1 MMMVMRREDGLIQD
15 TSALLSGE
23 GRKVLAALY
32 ATMRSLR
39 LYPLENQVVQRAL
52 AEVEAAARVSLN
64 REGRMQLRLAGD
76 FVFFNDVRLRLDLG
90 NYASFVFVRKTL
102 EAHGVGSIE
111 VNPQVDIRE
120 WTSFLSLLVEE
131 SEGDAQQALEAVQQ
145 RCQHAG
151 VENIAVGP
159 AAALVEALSLS
170 EEAKEAA
177 RRTYA
182 RSVSVVK
189 DVMTS
194 VRLGKAWSGRRV
206 KRVVLGIV
214 DQVLHDE
221 AAMLG
226 MTTLRD
232 YDEYTFTHSVNVCI
246 LSVALGQKL
255 GFSRHQLFDL
265 GLGALFHDVGKSRV
279 PLSVLNKEGRLDKEE
294 WRVMSQHPEFG
305 LILLFDLHGFEEPPY
320 RAMLTAY
327 EHHMRT
333 DFTGYPRVVRDR
345 WMGFFSRIVAIA
357 DAFDAATSK
366 RSYQYIPFPPV
377 EVLREMRDN
386 PSRGFDGTIVKAF
399 VNMMGIYPVGTLCIL
414 DTGELA
420 VVVAPSPNPEE
431 LHRPLVRVVSDASGR
446 KLPEPPLVDLSEE
459 DAATG
464 RPVRTI
470 VKTTDPDKYSI
481 TISDYVA

>member
-1 MMMVMRREDGLIQD
+1 MSAGEDGLIKD
-15 TSALLSGE
+15 TSSILSGE
-23 GRKVLAALY
+23 GRKLLTTLY

-52 AEVEAAARVSLN
+52 AEVDVNTQAILT
-64 REGRMQLRLAGD
+64 REGRLQFRLVGD
-76 FVFFNDVRLRLDLG
+76 FIFFNDVRVSLDLG
-90 NYASFVFVRKTL
+90 NYASFVFVRKAL
-102 EAHGVGSIE
+102 ETHGIGDIE
-111 VNPQVDIRE
+111 ATRQVDIRE
-120 WTSFLSLLVEE
+120 WTSFLSVLV
-131 SEGDAQQALEAVQQ
+131 SQPEGVEDPLEAFVASIEQ
-145 RCQHAG
+145 AG
-151 VENIAVGP
+151 IENLKVGP
-159 AAALVEALSLS
+159 PAALVDALSLS
-170 EEAKEAA
+170 DEAKEAA

-189 DVMTS
+189 EVMTS

-214 DQVLHDE
+214 DQVLHEE

-255 GFSRHQLFDL
+255 GFSKLQLFDL

-294 WRVMSQHPEFG
+294 WKVMSQHPEFG
-305 LILLFDLHGFEEPPY
+305 LVMLFDLHGFEEPPY

-327 EHHMRT
+327 EHHMRI
-333 DFTGYPRVVRDR
+333 DFTGYPKVLRRR
-345 WMGFFSRIVAIA
+345 QMGFFSRIIAVA

-366 RSYQYIPFPPV
+366 RSYQYIPFPPD

-386 PSRGFDGTIVKAF
+386 PSRGFDAVIVKAF

-414 DTGELA
+414 DSGELS

-431 LHRPLVRVVSDASGR
+431 LHRPLVRVVSDANGR
-446 KLPEPPLVDLSEE
+446 KLPEPPLVDLSETHM
-459 DAATG
+459 ATG
-464 RPVRTI
+464 RPARTI
-470 VKTTDPDKYSI
+470 VKTTDPDKYAI
-481 TISDYVA
+481 TVSDYVV

>member
-1 MMMVMRREDGLIQD
+1 MRASDAALIRD
-15 TSALLSGE
+15 TSAVLSGE
-23 GRKVLAALY
+23 GRKYLAMLY
-32 ATMRSLR
+32 ACMRSFR

-52 AEVEAAARVSLN
+52 AEVETHARIVLN
-64 REGRMQLRLAGD
+64 RDGRLQLRLAGD
-76 FVFFNDVRLRLDLG
+76 FFFFNDVRVRLDLS
-90 NYASFVFVRKTL
+90 NYAAFVFVRKAL
-102 EAHGVGSIE
+102 ETHGVGLVE
-111 VNPQVDIRE
+111 VGPHVDLRE
-120 WTSFLSLLVEE
+120 WTSFLSVLI
-131 SEGDAQQALEAVQQ
+131 SEPQGSGEVALEAITE
-145 RCQHAG
+145 RLEHAG
-151 VENIAVGP
+151 VDNIAIGP
-159 AAALVEALSLS
+159 PAALVEALSLT

-182 RSVSVVK
+182 RSVTVVK

-206 KRVVLGIV
+206 KRIVLGIV

-255 GFSRHQLFDL
+255 GFSKLQLFDL

-279 PLSVLNKEGRLDKEE
+279 PLSILNKEGRLDKEE
-294 WRVMSQHPEFG
+294 WKIMSQHPEFG
-305 LILLFDLHGFEEPPY
+305 LVLLFDLHGFEEHPY

-333 DFTGYPRVVRDR
+333 DFTGYPRVIRER
-345 WMGFFSRIVAIA
+345 WLGFFSRIIAVA

-366 RSYQYIPFPPV
+366 RSYQYIPFPPD

-386 PSRGFDGTIVKAF
+386 PARGFDPTIVKAF

-414 DTGELA
+414 DSGELA

-431 LHRPLVRVVSDASGR
+431 LHRPLVRIISDASGR
-446 KLPEPPLVDLSEE
+446 RLPQPPLTDLSEE
-459 DAATG
+459 EPGSG
-464 RPVRTI
+464 RPTRTI
-470 VKTTDPDKYSI
+470 VKTTDPDKYQLKV
-481 TISDYVA
+481 SDFVA

>member
-1 MMMVMRREDGLIQD
+1 MSAREDLLLKD
-15 TSALLSGE
+15 TSSLLSSE
-23 GRKVLAALY
+23 GRKLLTTLY
-32 ATMRSLR
+32 ATIRSLR

-52 AEVEAAARVSLN
+52 AEVDASTRGVLN
-64 REGRMQLRLAGD
+64 REGRVQFRVAGD
-76 FVFFNDVRLRLDLG
+76 FIFFNDVRVRLDLS
-90 NYASFVFVRKTL
+90 NYASFVFIRKVL
-102 EAHGVGSIE
+102 ETHGIGDVEASR
-111 VNPQVDIRE
+111 QVDIRE
-120 WTSFLSLLVEE
+120 WTTFLSLLASE
-131 SEGDAQQALEAVQQ
+131 SENPEQALQTFRE
-145 RCQHAG
+145 RMDRAG
-151 VENIAVGP
+151 IEGIRVGP
-159 AAALVEALSLS
+159 AAALVEAMSLS
-170 EEAKEAA
+170 DEAKEAA

-189 DVMTS
+189 EVMTA

-206 KRVVLGIV
+206 KRVILGIV
-214 DQVLHDE
+214 DQVLHEE

-255 GFSRHQLFDL
+255 GFNKLQLFDL

-294 WRVMSQHPEFG
+294 WRVMSQHPDFG

-327 EHHMRT
+327 EHHMRI
-333 DFTGYPRVVRDR
+333 DFSGYPRVQRER
-345 WMGFFSRIVAIA
+345 WLGFFSRIVAVA

-366 RSYQYIPFPPV
+366 RSYQYIPFPPD

-386 PSRGFDGTIVKAF
+386 PSRGFDPVIVKAF

-420 VVVAPSPNPEE
+420 VVVAPSPDPEE
-431 LHRPLVRVVSDASGR
+431 LHRPLVRIVSDASGR
-446 KLPEPPLVDLSEE
+446 KLPQPPLVDISETQPS
-459 DAATG
+459 TG
-464 RPVRTI
+464 RPARTI
-470 VKTTDPDKYSI
+470 VKTTDPEKYNI
-481 TISDYVA
+481 VVSDYVV

>member
-1 MMMVMRREDGLIQD
+1 MSVSDKAPIARPDN
-15 TSALLSGE
+15 AVVLSND
-23 GRKVLAALY
+23 GRKVLSALY

-52 AEVEAAARVSLN
+52 AEVDSCVRAVLN
-64 REGRMQLRLAGD
+64 REGGLQLRVAGD
-76 FVFFNDVRLRLDLG
+76 FVFVNDVRVRLDLS
-90 NYASFVFVRKTL
+90 NYASFVFVRKAL
-102 EAHGVGSIE
+102 ERHGVGDIQA
-111 VNPQVDIRE
+111 NPKVDHRE
-120 WTSFLSLLVEE
+120 WTSFLSLLTSEPEE
-131 SEGDAQQALEAVQQ
+131 EGALDITLKRMEEA
-145 RCQHAG
+145 G
-151 VENIAVGP
+151 IENIEIGP
-159 AAALVEALSLS
+159 PAALVDAMNLS

-189 DVMTS
+189 DVMTN
-194 VRLGKAWSGRRV
+194 VRLGKAWSGRNV

-255 GFSRHQLFDL
+255 GFSKHQLFEI

-279 PLSVLNKEGRLDKEE
+279 PLSVLNKEGRLNEEE
-294 WRVMSQHPEFG
+294 WAVMRQHPDFG
-305 LILLFDLHGFEEPPY
+305 LITLFDLHGFEEPPY

-333 DFTGYPRVVRDR
+333 DFQGYPRVVRER
-345 WMGFFSRIVAIA
+345 WFGFFSRICAVA

-366 RSYQYIPFPPV
+366 RSYQYIPFPPD
-377 EVLREMRDN
+377 EVLQEMRDN
-386 PSRGFDGTIVKAF
+386 PNRGFDASIVKAF
-399 VNMMGIYPVGTLCIL
+399 INMMGIYPIGTLCIL

-420 VVVAPSPNPEE
+420 IVCAPNPNPEE
-431 LHRPLVRVVSDASGR
+431 LHRPLVRIVSDASGIR
-446 KLPEPPLVDLSEE
+446 LAEPTLVDLSVS
-459 DAATG
+459 DASTG
-464 RPVRTI
+464 RPARTI
-470 VKTTDPDKYSI
+470 VKTSDPDRYGI
-481 TISDYVA
+481 TPSDYVA

>member
-1 MMMVMRREDGLIQD
+1 MSAGDDGLIKD
-15 TSALLSGE
+15 TSSILSGE
-23 GRKVLAALY
+23 GRKLLTTLY

-52 AEVEAAARVSLN
+52 AEVDVNTQAVLT
-64 REGRMQLRLAGD
+64 REGRLQFRLVGD
-76 FVFFNDVRLRLDLG
+76 FIFFNDVRVSLDLG
-90 NYASFVFVRKTL
+90 NYASFVFVRKAL
-102 EAHGVGSIE
+102 ETHGIGDIE
-111 VNPQVDIRE
+111 ATRQVDIRE
-120 WTSFLSLLVEE
+120 WTSFLSVLVSQPE
-131 SEGDAQQALEAVQQ
+131 
-145 RCQHAG
+145 G
-151 VENIAVGP
+151 VENPLEAFIASIEQAGIENLKVGP
-159 AAALVEALSLS
+159 PAALVDALSLS
-170 EEAKEAA
+170 DEAKEAA

-189 DVMTS
+189 EVMTS

-214 DQVLHDE
+214 DQVLHEE

-255 GFSRHQLFDL
+255 GFSKLQLFDL

-294 WRVMSQHPEFG
+294 WKVMSQHPEFG
-305 LILLFDLHGFEEPPY
+305 LVMLFDLHGFEEPPY

-327 EHHMRT
+327 EHHMRI
-333 DFTGYPRVVRDR
+333 DFTGYPKVLRRR
-345 WMGFFSRIVAIA
+345 QMGFFSRIIAVA

-366 RSYQYIPFPPV
+366 RSYQYIPFPPD

-386 PSRGFDGTIVKAF
+386 PSRGFDPVIVKAF

-414 DTGELA
+414 DSGELS

-431 LHRPLVRVVSDASGR
+431 LHRPLVRVVSDANGR
-446 KLPEPPLVDLSEE
+446 KLPEPPLVDLSETHM
-459 DAATG
+459 ATG
-464 RPVRTI
+464 RPARTI
-470 VKTTDPDKYSI
+470 VKTTDPDKYNI
-481 TISDYVA
+481 TVSDYVV

>member
-1 MMMVMRREDGLIQD
+1 MSTGEDALIRD
-15 TSALLSGE
+15 TSAILSGE
-23 GRKVLAALY
+23 GRKLLTTLY

-52 AEVEAAARVSLN
+52 AEIDVNTQAIVN
-64 REGRMQLRLAGD
+64 REGRLQFRLAGD
-76 FVFFNDVRLRLDLG
+76 FIFFNDVRVSLDLG
-90 NYASFVFVRKTL
+90 NYASFVFVRKAMETHGIGDI
-102 EAHGVGSIE
+102 EASRK
-111 VNPQVDIRE
+111 VDIRE
-120 WTSFLSLLVEE
+120 WTSFLSLLSSQPE
-131 SEGDAQQALEAVQQ
+131 STENPLQEFVDGMEA
-145 RCQHAG
+145 AG
-151 VENIAVGP
+151 VENISVGP
-159 AAALVEALSLS
+159 AAALVDALSLS
-170 EEAKEAA
+170 DEAKEAA

-189 DVMTS
+189 EVMTS

-206 KRVVLGIV
+206 KRVILGIV
-214 DQVLHDE
+214 DQVLHEE

-255 GFSRHQLFDL
+255 GFTKLQLFDL

-294 WRVMSQHPEFG
+294 WKVMSQHPEFG
-305 LILLFDLHGFEEPPY
+305 LVLLFDLHGFEEPPY

-327 EHHMRT
+327 EHHMRI
-333 DFTGYPRVVRDR
+333 DFTGYPKVLRKR
-345 WMGFFSRIVAIA
+345 WMGFFSRIIAVA

-366 RSYQYIPFPPV
+366 RSYQYIPFPPD

-386 PSRGFDGTIVKAF
+386 PSRGFDPVIVKAF

-414 DTGELA
+414 DSGELS

-431 LHRPLVRVVSDASGR
+431 LHRPLVRIVSDAEGR
-446 KLPEPPLVDLSEE
+446 KLPQPPLVDLSETHM
-459 DAATG
+459 ATG
-464 RPVRTI
+464 RPARTI
-470 VKTTDPDKYSI
+470 VKTTDPEKYNI
-481 TISDYVA
+481 TISDYVV

>member
-1 MMMVMRREDGLIQD
+1 MMSVGEDTLIRD
-15 TSALLSGE
+15 TSSLLSGE
-23 GRKVLAALY
+23 GRKLLTTLY
-32 ATMRSLR
+32 ATIRSLR

-52 AEVEAAARVSLN
+52 AEVDAHTRGVLN
-64 REGRMQLRLAGD
+64 REGRVQFRVAGD
-76 FVFFNDVRLRLDLG
+76 FIFFNDVRVRLDLG
-90 NYASFVFVRKTL
+90 NYASFVFIRKVL
-102 EAHGVGSIE
+102 EDHGIGDIE
-111 VNPQVDIRE
+111 ANRQVDIRE
-120 WTSFLSLLVEE
+120 WTTFLSLLAADPL
-131 SEGDAQQALEAVQQ
+131 EGERRLDAFRERMDQA
-145 RCQHAG
+145 G
-151 VENIAVGP
+151 IENIVIGPP
-159 AAALVEALSLS
+159 AALIEAMSLS
-170 EEAKEAA
+170 DEAKEAA

-189 DVMTS
+189 EVMTS

-214 DQVLHDE
+214 DQVLHEE
-221 AAMLG
+221 AAILG

-255 GFSRHQLFDL
+255 GFTKLQLFEL

-279 PLSVLNKEGRLDKEE
+279 PHSILNKEGRLDKEE
-294 WRVMSQHPEFG
+294 WRVMSQHPDFG

-333 DFTGYPRVVRDR
+333 DFSGYPRVLRKR
-345 WMGFFSRIVAIA
+345 WLGFYSRIVAVA

-366 RSYQYIPFPPV
+366 RSYQYIPFPPD

-386 PSRGFDGTIVKAF
+386 PARGFDPTIVKAF
-399 VNMMGIYPVGTLCIL
+399 VNMMGIYPIGTLCIL

-420 VVVAPSPNPEE
+420 VVVAPSPDPEE
-431 LHRPLVRVVSDASGR
+431 LHRPLVRVISDANGR
-446 KLPEPPLVDLSEE
+446 RLPQPPLVDLSEE
-459 DAATG
+459 HIATG
-464 RPVRTI
+464 RPARTI
-470 VKTTDPDKYSI
+470 VKTTDPERYNVKV
-481 TISDYVA
+481 SDYVV

>member
-1 MMMVMRREDGLIQD
+1 MTADEGILIRD
-15 TSALLSGE
+15 TSAALSSE
-23 GRKVLAALY
+23 GRKVLASLY
-32 ATMRSLR
+32 SCLRSLR

-52 AEVEAAARVSLN
+52 AEVEKATEAVLK
-64 REGRMQLRLAGD
+64 RESHMQLRLAGD
-76 FVFFNDVRLRLDLG
+76 FMFLNEVRMRLDLS
-90 NYASFVFVRKTL
+90 NYASFVFVRKVL
-102 EAHGVGSIE
+102 ESHGIGDIRVEPG
-111 VNPQVDIRE
+111 VDIRE
-120 WTSFLSLLVEE
+120 WTSFLSAITRPP
-131 SEGDAQQALEAVQQ
+131 EGQGNRLEAFGQ
-145 RCQHAG
+145 RLRDAG
-151 VENIAVGP
+151 IEYITVGP
-159 AAALVEALSLS
+159 PASLTDALDLT
-170 EEAKEAA
+170 EETKEAA

-182 RSVSVVK
+182 RSVTVVK
-189 DVMTS
+189 DVMTQ

-255 GFSRHQLFDL
+255 GFNKLQLFDL

-294 WRVMSQHPEFG
+294 WRVMSQHPDFG

-333 DFTGYPRVVRDR
+333 DFSGYPKVLRER
-345 WMGFFSRIVAIA
+345 WLGFFSRIVAVA

-366 RSYQYIPFPPV
+366 RSYQYIPFPPD

-386 PSRGFDGTIVKAF
+386 PSRGFDPVVIKAF
-399 VNMMGIYPVGTLCIL
+399 INMMGIYPVGTLCIL
-414 DTGELA
+414 DSGELA

-431 LHRPLVRVVSDASGR
+431 LHRPLVRIISDASGR
-446 KLPEPPLVDLSEE
+446 KLPEPPLVDLAEH
-459 DAATG
+459 DWTTA
-464 RPVRTI
+464 RPTRTI
-470 VKTTDPDKYSI
+470 VKTSDPDKYNI
-481 TISDYVA
+481 TVSDYIA

>member
-1 MMMVMRREDGLIQD
+1 MRTEEAALIKD
-15 TSALLSGE
+15 TSALLSSE
-23 GRKVLAALY
+23 GRKLLSALY
-32 ATMRSLR
+32 ACMRAFR

-52 AEVEAAARVSLN
+52 AEVEAIARASLN
-64 REGRMQLRLAGD
+64 REGRLELRLAGD
-76 FVFFNDVRLRLDLG
+76 FVFFNDVRIRLDLG
-90 NYASFVFVRKTL
+90 NYAAFVFVRKVL
-102 EAHGVGSIE
+102 EAHGVGLIE
-111 VNPQVDIRE
+111 VGPQVDIRE
-120 WTSFLSLLVEE
+120 WTSFLSLLVGE
-131 SEGDAQQALEAVQQ
+131 SDGTGE
-145 RCQHAG
+145 
-151 VENIAVGP
+151 
-159 AAALVEALSLS
+159 AALASFAERMGSAVIEHIKIGPPASLVESINLT

-255 GFSRHQLFDL
+255 GFSKLQLFDL
-265 GLGALFHDVGKSRV
+265 GLGALFHDIGKSRV

-294 WRVMSQHPEFG
+294 WRIMSQHPDFG

-327 EHHMRT
+327 EHHMRI
-333 DFTGYPRVVRDR
+333 DFTGYPKVIRER
-345 WMGFFSRIVAIA
+345 WLGFFSRIISVA

-366 RSYQYIPFPPV
+366 RSYQYIPFPPD

-386 PSRGFDGTIVKAF
+386 PTRGFDPIVVKAF

-431 LHRPLVRVVSDASGR
+431 LHRPLVRIVSDGDGR
-446 KLPEPPLVDLSEE
+446 RLPEPPLVDLSKI
-459 DAATG
+459 DMGSG
-464 RPVRTI
+464 RPLRTI
-470 VKTTDPDKYSI
+470 VKTTDAEKYNV
-481 TISDYVA
+481 TVSDYVA

>member
-1 MMMVMRREDGLIQD
+1 MRVHEDQLIRD
-15 TSALLSGE
+15 TSAQLSAE

-52 AEVEAAARVSLN
+52 AEVDATTRVTLN
-64 REGRMQLRLAGD
+64 REGRLQLRMAGD
-76 FVFFNDVRLRLDLG
+76 FIFFNDVRVRLDLG
-90 NYASFVFVRKTL
+90 NYASFVFVRKAL
-102 EAHGVGSIE
+102 EEHGIGDIE
-111 VNPQVDIRE
+111 AKPQVDIRE
-120 WTSFLSLLVEE
+120 WTSFLSLIVTEPEDGENIL
-131 SEGDAQQALEAVQQ
+131 DAFQQRMQQA
-145 RCQHAG
+145 G
-151 VENIAVGP
+151 IENIKVGP

-255 GFSRHQLFDL
+255 GFSKLQLFDL

-279 PLSVLNKEGRLDKEE
+279 PLSVLNKDGRLDKEE
-294 WRVMSQHPEFG
+294 WRIMSQHPEFG
-305 LILLFDLHGFEEPPY
+305 LVLLFDLHGFEEPPY

-333 DFTGYPRVVRDR
+333 DFTGYPQVIRDR
-345 WMGFFSRIVAIA
+345 WFGFFSRIVAVA

-366 RSYQYIPFPPV
+366 RSYQYIPFPPD

-386 PSRGFDGTIVKAF
+386 PARGFDATVVKAF
-399 VNMMGIYPVGTLCIL
+399 VNMMGIYPVGTVCIL
-414 DTGELA
+414 DSGELA

-431 LHRPLVRVVSDASGR
+431 LHRPLVRIVSDASGR
-446 KLPEPPLVDLSEE
+446 RLGEPPLVDLSEA
-459 DAATG
+459 DPATG
-464 RPVRTI
+464 RPTRTI
-470 VKTTDPDKYSI
+470 VKTTDPDKYNI
-481 TISDYVA
+481 TISDFVA

>member
-1 MMMVMRREDGLIQD
+1 MSAGEETLIRD
-15 TSALLSGE
+15 TGAMLSAE
-23 GRKVLAALY
+23 GRKLLTQLY

-52 AEVEAAARVSLN
+52 AEVDASTQGVLN
-64 REGRMQLRLAGD
+64 REGRLQFRIAGD
-76 FVFFNDVRLRLDLG
+76 FIFFNDVRVRLDLA
-90 NYASFVFVRKTL
+90 NYASFVFVRKAL
-102 EAHGVGSIE
+102 EDHGIGDIE
-111 VNPQVDIRE
+111 ANRSADIRE
-120 WTSFLSLLVEE
+120 WTSFLSLLVTPPEVE
-131 SEGDAQQALEAVQQ
+131 KPLEMFMERMEA
-145 RCQHAG
+145 AG
-151 VENIAVGP
+151 VDNIKVGP
-159 AAALVEALSLS
+159 AASLVDAMSLS
-170 EEAKEAA
+170 DEAREAA

-194 VRLGKAWSGRRV
+194 VRLGKAWSGRKV

-214 DQVLHDE
+214 DQVLHEE

-255 GFSRHQLFDL
+255 GFSKLQLFDL

-294 WRVMSQHPEFG
+294 WRVMSQHPDFG

-333 DFTGYPRVVRDR
+333 DFTGYPKVLRER
-345 WMGFFSRIVAIA
+345 WLGFYSRIVSVA

-366 RSYQYIPFPPV
+366 RSYQYIPFPPD

-386 PSRGFDGTIVKAF
+386 PSRGFDPVVVKAF
-399 VNMMGIYPVGTLCIL
+399 INMMGIYPIGTLCIL
-414 DTGELA
+414 DSGELA
-420 VVVAPSPNPEE
+420 VVVAPSPDPEE
-431 LHRPLVRVVSDASGR
+431 LHRPLVRVISDANGR
-446 KLPEPPLVDLSEE
+446 KLAQPPLVDLSEKHG
-459 DAATG
+459 ATG
-464 RPVRTI
+464 RPTRTI
-470 VKTTDPDKYSI
+470 VKTTDPDKYHVKV
-481 TISDYVA
+481 SDYVV

>member
-1 MMMVMRREDGLIQD
+1 MRGEEALIQD
-15 TSALLSGE
+15 TSVLLSGE

-52 AEVEAAARVSLN
+52 AEVEANVRIPLN

-76 FVFFNDVRLRLDLG
+76 FVFFNDVRVRLDLG
-90 NYASFVFVRKTL
+90 NYASFVFVRKAL
-102 EAHGVGSIE
+102 EAHSVGMIE
-111 VNPQVDIRE
+111 VGPGVDIRE
-120 WTSFLSLLVEE
+120 WTSFLSLLVEDPE
-131 SEGDAQQALEAVQQ
+131 AIEEAALELVQQ
-145 RCQHAG
+145 RMQQAAI
-151 VENIAVGP
+151 ENIAVGP
-159 AAALVEALSLS
+159 PAALVEALSLS

-255 GFSRHQLFDL
+255 GFSRLQLFDL

-333 DFTGYPRVVRDR
+333 DFTGYPRVVRER
-345 WMGFFSRIVAIA
+345 WFGFFSRICSIA
-357 DAFDAATSK
+357 DAFDAAT
-366 RSYQYIPFPPV
+366 R
-377 EVLREMRDN
+377 
-386 PSRGFDGTIVKAF
+386 FDPIVVKAF
-399 VNMMGIYPVGTLCIL
+399 VNMMGIYPIGTLCIL

-431 LHRPLVRVVSDASGR
+431 LLRPLVRIVSDASGG

-459 DAATG
+459 DAGTG
-464 RPVRTI
+464 RPARTI
-470 VKTTDPDKYSI
+470 VKTTDPEKYSV
-481 TISDYVA
+481 TVSDYVA

>member
-1 MMMVMRREDGLIQD
+1 MSAGDSTLLRD
-15 TSALLSGE
+15 TSALLSSE

-52 AEVEAAARVSLN
+52 GEVDACAQVTLK
-64 REGRMQLRLAGD
+64 RERRLQLRLAGD
-76 FVFFNDVRLRLDLG
+76 FVFFNDVRVRLDLS
-90 NYASFVFVRKTL
+90 NYASYVFVRKVL
-102 EAHGVGSIE
+102 EAHGIGDIE
-111 VNPQVDIRE
+111 ANPTVDLRE
-120 WTSFLSLLVEE
+120 WTSFLALLASQPDTDE
-131 SEGDAQQALEAVQQ
+131 SPLEAFEEMMIQ
-145 RCQHAG
+145 AG
-151 VENIAVGP
+151 IENIVIGP
-159 AAALVEALSLS
+159 PAALVDALSLS

-182 RSVSVVK
+182 RSVNVVK
-189 DVMTS
+189 EVMTS

-214 DQVLHDE
+214 DQVLHDD

-232 YDEYTFTHSVNVCI
+232 YDDYTFTHSVNVCI

-255 GFSRHQLFDL
+255 GFNKHQLFEL
-265 GLGALFHDVGKSRV
+265 GLGALFHDIGKSRV
-279 PLSVLNKEGRLDKEE
+279 PISVLNKEGRLDREE
-294 WRVMSQHPEFG
+294 WEIMAQHPDFG
-305 LILLFDLHGFEEPPY
+305 LIILFDLHGFEEPPY

-333 DFTGYPRVVRDR
+333 DFTGYPRVLRDR
-345 WMGFFSRIVAIA
+345 WLGFFSRIVAVA

-366 RSYQYIPFPPV
+366 RSYQYIPFPPD

-386 PSRGFDGTIVKAF
+386 PARGFDPTVVKAF
-399 VNMMGIYPVGTLCIL
+399 VNLMGIYPVGTVCIL
-414 DTGELA
+414 DSGELA

-446 KLPEPPLVDLSEE
+446 RLGEPQLVDLSAP
-459 DAATG
+459 DPVTG
-464 RPVRTI
+464 RPARTI
-470 VKTTDPDKYSI
+470 VKTTDADKYGI
-481 TISDYVA
+481 KIADYVV

>member
-1 MMMVMRREDGLIQD
+1 MSVGEDLVRSD
-15 TSALLSGE
+15 SATVLSND
-23 GRKVLAALY
+23 GRKVLNALY

-52 AEVEAAARVSLN
+52 GEVDSCARAVLN
-64 REGRMQLRLAGD
+64 REGGMQLRIAGD
-76 FVFFNDVRLRLDLG
+76 FVFVNDVRVRLDLS
-90 NYASFVFVRKTL
+90 NYASFVFVRKAL
-102 EAHGVGSIE
+102 ERHNIGAIEANPGV
-111 VNPQVDIRE
+111 DHRE
-120 WTSFLSLLVEE
+120 WTSFLSLVV
-131 SEGDAQQALEAVQQ
+131 SDLED
-145 RCQHAG
+145 G
-151 VENIAVGP
+151 VELDVFQERMDEAGIENIEVGP
-159 AAALVEALSLS
+159 PAALVDAMSLS

-189 DVMTS
+189 EVMTN

-232 YDEYTFTHSVNVCI
+232 YDEYTFAHSVNVCI

-255 GFSRHQLFDL
+255 GFSKHQLFEL

-279 PLSVLNKEGRLDKEE
+279 PIEVLNKEGRLDDSE
-294 WRVMSQHPEFG
+294 WAIMRQHPDFG
-305 LILLFDLHGFEEPPY
+305 LITLFDLHGFEEPPY

-333 DFTGYPRVVRDR
+333 DFTGYPKVIRER
-345 WMGFFSRIVAIA
+345 WFGFFSRICAVA

-366 RSYQYIPFPPV
+366 RSYQYIPFPPD
-377 EVLREMRDN
+377 EVLQEMRDN
-386 PSRGFDGTIVKAF
+386 PNRGFDTTVVKAF
-399 VNMMGIYPVGTLCIL
+399 INMMGIYPIGTLCIL
-414 DTGELA
+414 DSGEMA
-420 VVVAPSPNPEE
+420 VVCAPNPNPEE
-431 LHRPLVRVVSDASGR
+431 LHRPLVRVISDANGR
-446 KLPEPPLVDLSEE
+446 KLAEPPLLDLSQP
-459 DAATG
+459 DPDSG
-464 RPVRTI
+464 RPTRTI
-470 VKTTDPDKYSI
+470 VKTTDPDKYGI
-481 TISDYVA
+481 KPSDYVA

>member
-1 MMMVMRREDGLIQD
+1 MTADEGILIRD
-15 TSALLSGE
+15 TSASLSAE

-32 ATMRSLR
+32 SCMRSLR

-52 AEVEAAARVSLN
+52 AEVESTIDTVLKM
-64 REGRMQLRLAGD
+64 EGHLQLRLAGD
-76 FVFFNDVRLRLDLG
+76 FMFLNEVRMRLDLS
-90 NYASFVFVRKTL
+90 NYASFVFVRKVL
-102 EAHGVGSIE
+102 ESHGIGDIE
-111 VNPQVDIRE
+111 VSPAVDIRE
-120 WTSFLSLLVEE
+120 WTSFLSAIAKAPPETEDPLEE
-131 SEGDAQQALEAVQQ
+131 FRQRLEE
-145 RCQHAG
+145 AG
-151 VENIAVGP
+151 IDNIRVGP
-159 AAALVEALSLS
+159 PAALTDALDLT

-182 RSVSVVK
+182 RSVTVVK

-221 AAMLG
+221 AAILG

-255 GFSRHQLFDL
+255 GFNKLQLFDL

-294 WRVMSQHPEFG
+294 WRVMSQHPDFG

-333 DFTGYPRVVRDR
+333 DFTGYPKVLRER
-345 WMGFFSRIVAIA
+345 WLGFFSRIVAVA

-366 RSYQYIPFPPV
+366 RSYQYIPFPPD

-386 PSRGFDGTIVKAF
+386 PSRGFDPIIIKAF
-399 VNMMGIYPVGTLCIL
+399 INMMGIYPVGTLCIL
-414 DTGELA
+414 DSGELA

-431 LHRPLVRVVSDASGR
+431 VHRPLVRIISDASGR
-446 KLPEPPLVDLSEE
+446 KLPEPPLIDLAEQDWS
-459 DAATG
+459 TG
-464 RPVRTI
+464 RPTRTI
-470 VKTTDPDKYSI
+470 VKTSDPDKYNI
-481 TISDYVA
+481 KVSDYVA

>member
-1 MMMVMRREDGLIQD
+1 MSAGEDGLIKD
-15 TSALLSGE
+15 TSSILSGE
-23 GRKVLAALY
+23 GRKLLTTLY

-52 AEVEAAARVSLN
+52 AEVDVNTQAILT
-64 REGRMQLRLAGD
+64 REGRLQFRLVGD
-76 FVFFNDVRLRLDLG
+76 FIFFNDVRVSLDLG
-90 NYASFVFVRKTL
+90 NYASFVFVRKAL
-102 EAHGVGSIE
+102 ETHGIGDIE
-111 VNPQVDIRE
+111 ATRQVDIRE
-120 WTSFLSLLVEE
+120 WTSFLSVLV
-131 SEGDAQQALEAVQQ
+131 SQPEGVEDPLEAFVASIEQ
-145 RCQHAG
+145 AG
-151 VENIAVGP
+151 IENLKVGP
-159 AAALVEALSLS
+159 PAALVDALSLS
-170 EEAKEAA
+170 DEAKEAA

-189 DVMTS
+189 EVMTS

-214 DQVLHDE
+214 DQVLHEE

-255 GFSRHQLFDL
+255 GFSKLQLFDL

-294 WRVMSQHPEFG
+294 WKVMSQHPEFG
-305 LILLFDLHGFEEPPY
+305 LVMLFDLHGFEEPPY

-327 EHHMRT
+327 EHHMRI
-333 DFTGYPRVVRDR
+333 DFTGYPKVLRRR
-345 WMGFFSRIVAIA
+345 QMGFFSRIIAVA

-366 RSYQYIPFPPV
+366 RSYQYIPFPPD

-386 PSRGFDGTIVKAF
+386 PSRGFDPVIVKAF

-414 DTGELA
+414 DSGELS

-431 LHRPLVRVVSDASGR
+431 LHRPLVRVVSDANGR
-446 KLPEPPLVDLSEE
+446 KLPEPPLVDLSETHM
-459 DAATG
+459 ATG
-464 RPVRTI
+464 RPARTI
-470 VKTTDPDKYSI
+470 VKTTDPDKYAI
-481 TISDYVA
+481 TVSDYVV

>member
-1 MMMVMRREDGLIQD
+1 MRVDDTALIKD
-15 TSALLSGE
+15 TSALLSSE
-23 GRKVLAALY
+23 GRKFLAALY

-52 AEVEAAARVSLN
+52 AEVETNARVVLN
-64 REGRMQLRLAGD
+64 REGRLQLRLAGD
-76 FVFFNDVRLRLDLG
+76 FVFFNDVRVRLDLG
-90 NYASFVFVRKTL
+90 NYASFVFVRKAL
-102 EAHGVGSIE
+102 ESHGIGDIE
-111 VNPQVDIRE
+111 AKPESDIRE
-120 WTSFLSLLVEE
+120 WTSFLALVVSEPAGGEAALEE
-131 SEGDAQQALEAVQQ
+131 FGQRMQQA
-145 RCQHAG
+145 G
-151 VENIAVGP
+151 IENITVGP
-159 AAALVEALSLS
+159 AAALVEAMSLT

-206 KRVVLGIV
+206 KRIVLGIV

-221 AAMLG
+221 ASMLA

-255 GFSRHQLFDL
+255 GFNKLQLFDL
-265 GLGALFHDVGKSRV
+265 GLGALFHDAGKSRV

-333 DFTGYPRVVRDR
+333 DFTGYPKVVRER
-345 WMGFFSRIVAIA
+345 WLGLFSRIVAVS

-366 RSYQYIPFPPV
+366 RSYQYIPFPPD

-386 PSRGFDGTIVKAF
+386 P
-399 VNMMGIYPVGTLCIL
+399 
-414 DTGELA
+414 
-420 VVVAPSPNPEE
+420 
-431 LHRPLVRVVSDASGR
+431 
-446 KLPEPPLVDLSEE
+446 
-459 DAATG
+459 
-464 RPVRTI
+464 
-470 VKTTDPDKYSI
+470 
-481 TISDYVA
+481 

>member
-1 MMMVMRREDGLIQD
+1 MSTREEMVRTDSATALSNDGRRV
-15 TSALLSGE
+15 LS
-23 GRKVLAALY
+23 ALY

-52 AEVEAAARVSLN
+52 AEVDSTARVILN
-64 REGRMQLRLAGD
+64 REGSLQLRVAGD
-76 FVFFNDVRLRLDLG
+76 FVFINDVRVRLDLS
-90 NYASFVFVRKTL
+90 NYASFVFVRKAL
-102 EAHGVGSIE
+102 EMRGLGEIQA
-111 VNPQVDIRE
+111 NTNVDHRE
-120 WTSFLSLLVEE
+120 WTSFLSLVVTEPEE
-131 SEGDAQQALEAVQQ
+131 GEEGLEWFIG
-145 RCQHAG
+145 RMESAG
-151 VENIAVGP
+151 IENIKVGP
-159 AAALVEALSLS
+159 PASLVDAMSLS

-189 DVMTS
+189 DVMTN

-246 LSVALGQKL
+246 LYVALGQKL
-255 GFSRHQLFDL
+255 GFSKHQLFEV

-279 PLSVLNKEGRLDKEE
+279 PLEVLNKEGRLNDEE
-294 WRVMSQHPEFG
+294 WSIMMQHPDFG
-305 LILLFDLHGFEEPPY
+305 LITLFDLHGFEEPPY

-333 DFTGYPRVVRDR
+333 DFKGYPRVIRER
-345 WMGFFSRIVAIA
+345 WLGFFSRIVSIA

-366 RSYQYIPFPPV
+366 RSYQYIPFPPD
-377 EVLREMRDN
+377 EVLQEMRDN
-386 PSRGFDGTIVKAF
+386 PGRGFDPTVVKAF
-399 VNMMGIYPVGTLCIL
+399 INMMGIYPIGTLCIL
-414 DTGELA
+414 DTGEMA
-420 VVVAPSPNPEE
+420 VVCAPNPNPEE
-431 LHRPLVRVVSDASGR
+431 LHRPLVRIVSDASGR
-446 KLPEPPLVDLSEE
+446 RLGEPPLVDLSLS
-459 DAATG
+459 DPASGKPA
-464 RPVRTI
+464 RTI
-470 VKTTDPDKYSI
+470 VKTTNPDKYGI
-481 TISDYVA
+481 KPSDFVA

>member
-1 MMMVMRREDGLIQD
+1 MSVGEDALIRD
-15 TSALLSGE
+15 TSAVLSGE
-23 GRKVLAALY
+23 GRKLMTTLY
-32 ATMRSLR
+32 ATMRSLK

-52 AEVEAAARVSLN
+52 AEVDASTQTVLN
-64 REGRMQLRLAGD
+64 REGRLQFRVAGD
-76 FVFFNDVRLRLDLG
+76 FIFFNDVRVSLDLG
-90 NYASFVFVRKTL
+90 NYASFVFIRKAL
-102 EAHGVGSIE
+102 ESHGIGDIE
-111 VNPQVDIRE
+111 TTRRVDIRE
-120 WTSFLSLLVEE
+120 WTSFLSLLVTQPEGAEE
-131 SEGDAQQALEAVQQ
+131 PLQAFQDRMEQ
-145 RCQHAG
+145 AG
-151 VENIAVGP
+151 IENIRLGP
-159 AAALVEALSLS
+159 PTALVDALSLS
-170 EEAKEAA
+170 DEAKEAA

-214 DQVLHDE
+214 DQVLHEE

-255 GFSRHQLFDL
+255 GFTKLQLFDL

-294 WRVMSQHPEFG
+294 WRVMSQHPDFG
-305 LILLFDLHGFEEPPY
+305 LVLLFDLHGFEEPPY

-327 EHHMRT
+327 EHHMRL
-333 DFTGYPRVVRDR
+333 DFSGYPKVLRKR
-345 WMGFFSRIVAIA
+345 WLGFFSRIIAVA

-366 RSYQYIPFPPV
+366 RSYQYIPFPPD

-386 PSRGFDGTIVKAF
+386 PSRGFDPVVVKAF

-414 DTGELA
+414 DSGELA

-431 LHRPLVRVVSDASGR
+431 LHRPLVRIVSDASGR
-446 KLPEPPLVDLSEE
+446 KLPEPPLVDLSETHM
-459 DAATG
+459 ATG
-464 RPVRTI
+464 RPARTI
-470 VKTTDPDKYSI
+470 VKTTDPEKYNI
-481 TISDYVA
+481 TVSSYVV

>member
-1 MMMVMRREDGLIQD
+1 MSAGEDGLIKD
-15 TSALLSGE
+15 TSSILSGE
-23 GRKVLAALY
+23 GRKLLTTLY

-52 AEVEAAARVSLN
+52 AEVDVNTQAILT
-64 REGRMQLRLAGD
+64 REGRLQFRLVGD
-76 FVFFNDVRLRLDLG
+76 FIFFNDVRVSLDLG
-90 NYASFVFVRKTL
+90 NYASFVFVRKAL
-102 EAHGVGSIE
+102 ETHGIGDIE
-111 VNPQVDIRE
+111 ATRQVDIRE
-120 WTSFLSLLVEE
+120 WTSFLSVLV
-131 SEGDAQQALEAVQQ
+131 SQPEGVEDPLEAFVASIEQ
-145 RCQHAG
+145 AG
-151 VENIAVGP
+151 IENLKVGP
-159 AAALVEALSLS
+159 PAALVDALSLS
-170 EEAKEAA
+170 DEAKEAA

-189 DVMTS
+189 EVMTS

-214 DQVLHDE
+214 DQVLHEE

-246 LSVALGQKL
+246 LSVALGQKV
-255 GFSRHQLFDL
+255 GFSKLQLFDL

-294 WRVMSQHPEFG
+294 WKVMSQHPEFG
-305 LILLFDLHGFEEPPY
+305 LVMLFDLHGFEEPPY

-327 EHHMRT
+327 EHHMRI
-333 DFTGYPRVVRDR
+333 DFTGYPKVLRRR
-345 WMGFFSRIVAIA
+345 QMGFFSRIIAVA

-366 RSYQYIPFPPV
+366 RSYQYIPFPPD

-386 PSRGFDGTIVKAF
+386 PSRGFDAVIVKAF

-414 DTGELA
+414 DSGELS

-431 LHRPLVRVVSDASGR
+431 LHRPLVRVVSDANGR
-446 KLPEPPLVDLSEE
+446 KLPEPPLVDLSETHM
-459 DAATG
+459 ATG
-464 RPVRTI
+464 RPARTI
-470 VKTTDPDKYSI
+470 VKTTDPDKYAI
-481 TISDYVA
+481 TVSDYVV

>member
-1 MMMVMRREDGLIQD
+1 MRVHEDDLIRD
-15 TSALLSGE
+15 TSAQLSSE
-23 GRKVLAALY
+23 GRKVLSALY

-52 AEVEAAARVSLN
+52 AEVDGCTRPVVN
-64 REGRMQLRLAGD
+64 REGRVQLRLAGD
-76 FVFFNDVRLRLDLG
+76 FVFFNDVRVRLDLG
-90 NYASFVFVRKTL
+90 NYASFVFVRKAL
-102 EAHGVGSIE
+102 EAHGIGDIE
-111 VNPQVDIRE
+111 ATPSVDIRE
-120 WTSFLSLLVEE
+120 WTSFLSLIVTDPEDEE
-131 SEGDAQQALEAVQQ
+131 NPLDAFGQ
-145 RCQHAG
+145 RMQHAG
-151 VENIAVGP
+151 IENIKIGP
-159 AAALVEALSLS
+159 PAALVEALSLS

-255 GFSRHQLFDL
+255 GFTKMQLFEC

-279 PLSVLNKEGRLDKEE
+279 PLSVLNKDGRLDKEE
-294 WRVMSQHPEFG
+294 WRIMSQHPEFG

-333 DFTGYPRVVRDR
+333 DFTGYPRVIRNR
-345 WMGFFSRIVAIA
+345 WFGFFSRIVAVA

-366 RSYQYIPFPPV
+366 RSYQYIPFPPD

-386 PSRGFDGTIVKAF
+386 PARGFDSTVVKAF
-399 VNMMGIYPVGTLCIL
+399 VNMMGIYPVGTVCIL
-414 DTGELA
+414 DTGELS

-431 LHRPLVRVVSDASGR
+431 LHRPLVRIVSDASGR
-446 KLPEPPLVDLSEE
+446 RLAEPPLVDLSES
-459 DAATG
+459 DPATG
-464 RPVRTI
+464 RPARTI
-470 VKTTDPDKYSI
+470 VKTTDPDKYNI
-481 TISDYVA
+481 TVSDFVA

>member
-1 MMMVMRREDGLIQD
+1 MRIDEGALIRD
-15 TSALLSGE
+15 TSAKLSAE
-23 GRKVLAALY
+23 GRKVLATLY

-52 AEVEAAARVSLN
+52 AEVEACTRIVLK
-64 REGRMQLRLAGD
+64 REGRLQLRLAGD
-76 FVFFNDVRLRLDLG
+76 FVFFNDVRVRLDLG

-102 EAHGVGSIE
+102 EKHGIGDIE
-111 VNPQVDIRE
+111 ASTKVDIRE
-120 WTSFLSLLVEE
+120 WTSFLSLLVTDAEVEGEE
-131 SEGDAQQALEAVQQ
+131 ALDSFGQRMQQA
-145 RCQHAG
+145 G
-151 VENIAVGP
+151 IENLRIGP
-159 AAALVEALSLS
+159 PAALVEALSLS

-255 GFSRHQLFDL
+255 GFSKLQLFEV

-279 PLSVLNKEGRLDKEE
+279 PLSVLNKDGRLDKEE
-294 WRVMSQHPEFG
+294 WRIMSQHPEFG

-333 DFTGYPRVVRDR
+333 DFTGYPRAVRDR
-345 WMGFFSRIVAIA
+345 WFGFFSRICAVA

-366 RSYQYIPFPPV
+366 RSYQYIPFPPD

-386 PSRGFDGTIVKAF
+386 PARGFDQTVVKAF
-399 VNMMGIYPVGTLCIL
+399 VNMMGIYPVGTVCIL

-420 VVVAPSPNPEE
+420 VVVAPSPDPEE
-431 LHRPLVRVVSDASGR
+431 LHRPLVRIVSDASGR
-446 KLPEPPLVDLSEE
+446 KLAEPTLVDLSES
-459 DAATG
+459 DPASG
-464 RPVRTI
+464 RPARTI
-470 VKTTDPDKYSI
+470 VKTTDPDKYNI
-481 TISDYVA
+481 TVSDYVA

>member
-1 MMMVMRREDGLIQD
+1 MSTSEDALIRD
-15 TSALLSGE
+15 TSAILSGE
-23 GRKVLAALY
+23 GRKLLTQLY

-52 AEVEAAARVSLN
+52 AEIDVSTQAIVN
-64 REGRMQLRLAGD
+64 REGRLQFRLAGD
-76 FVFFNDVRLRLDLG
+76 FIFFNDVRVSLDLG
-90 NYASFVFVRKTL
+90 NYASFIFVRKTMETHGIGDI
-102 EAHGVGSIE
+102 EA
-111 VNPQVDIRE
+111 NRQADIRE
-120 WTSFLSLLVEE
+120 WTSFLSLLSSQPEAQENPLQQFTDRME
-131 SEGDAQQALEAVQQ
+131 S
-145 RCQHAG
+145 AG
-151 VENIAVGP
+151 IENITVGP
-159 AAALVEALSLS
+159 PAALVDALSLS
-170 EEAKEAA
+170 DEAKEAA

-189 DVMTS
+189 EVMTS

-214 DQVLHDE
+214 DQVLHEE

-255 GFSRHQLFDL
+255 GFSKLQLFDL

-305 LILLFDLHGFEEPPY
+305 LVLLFDLHGFEEPPY

-327 EHHMRT
+327 EHHMRI
-333 DFTGYPRVVRDR
+333 DFSGYPKVLRKR
-345 WMGFFSRIVAIA
+345 WLGFFSRIIAVA

-366 RSYQYIPFPPV
+366 RSYQYIPFPPD

-386 PSRGFDGTIVKAF
+386 PSRGFDPVVVKAF
-399 VNMMGIYPVGTLCIL
+399 INMMGIYPVGTVCIL
-414 DTGELA
+414 DSGELS

-431 LHRPLVRVVSDASGR
+431 LHRPLVRIVSDANGR
-446 KLPEPPLVDLSEE
+446 KLPEPPLVDLSEHT
-459 DAATG
+459 ATG
-464 RPVRTI
+464 RPARTI
-470 VKTTDPDKYSI
+470 VKTTDPDKYNI
-481 TISDYVA
+481 IVSDYVV